1 MRQYLFSTVAV
12 VLVGGSLLSN
22 AEAQVGRRL
31 GGRLRNPPAPA
42 APSVPDVQPAQ
53 PRPSGQFRERVQN
66 LGGKLQ
72 SAVDSG
78 ALDGL
83 TGKDGSPLSGA
94 LPAGATP
101 NLATNSHLKA
111 ALPAG
116 EQPFTPGWYAA
127 HPTAWQYTHP
137 HADAWAVATIGTV
150 AVWLGIPAPLP
161 ADAASGDNV
170 FTSQSVAPPAEV
182 PEVGDYLPLGVFALG
197 PHGAHDAS
205 ALVQLAVSK
214 SGELRGTYYDVVTGQ
229 EQPLSGQFDKQ
240 TQLATFK
247 LAAPD
252 SAEFEISLVSLT
264 RPEGNARLRFADGQ
278 TRDWSLAR
286 FEPPAAT
293 AK

>member
-1 MRQYLFSTVAV
+1 MRQRL
-12 VLVGGSLLSN
+12 VLSAAILLIYGSSLPA
-22 AEAQVGRRL
+22 AEAQIGRRL
-31 GGRLRNPPAPA
+31 GRLRNPPAPQMQP
-42 APSVPDVQPAQ
+42 APGVQPAP
-53 PRPSGQFRERVQN
+53 PRPPGQLRERVQN
-66 LGGKLQ
+66 LGGKIL
-72 SAVDSG
+72 DSG
-78 ALDGL
+78 ALDSL
-83 TGKDGSPLSGA
+83 TGKASENLPGA
-94 LPAGATP
+94 LPSATP
-101 NLATNSHLKA
+101 NLATNAQLKA
-111 ALPAG
+111 TLPAG
-116 EQPFTPGWYAA
+116 KQPFTPGWYAD

-150 AVWLGIPAPLP
+150 AAWLGIPAPLP
-161 ADAASGDNV
+161 ADAASGENV

-214 SGELRGTYYDVVTGQ
+214 SGDLRGTYYDVVTGQ

-247 LAAPD
+247 LESPD

-264 RPEGNARLRFADGQ
+264 RPEGNARLRFTGGQ

>member
-1 MRQYLFSTVAV
+1 MRQPLLISAAILLIYGSSLAV
-12 VLVGGSLLSN
+12 
-22 AEAQVGRRL
+22 AEAQIGRRL
-31 GGRLRNPPAPA
+31 VGRLRIPPAPPA
-42 APSVPDVQPAQ
+42 QPAPRAQ
-53 PRPSGQFRERVQN
+53 PAPPRPSGQLRERVQN
-66 LGGKLQ
+66 LGGKLL
-72 SAVDSG
+72 DSG

-83 TGKDGSPLSGA
+83 AGNAGEILPGA
-94 LPAGATP
+94 LSDAATP
-101 NLATNSHLKA
+101 NLATNSQLKA
-111 ALPAG
+111 TLPAG
-116 EQPFTPGWYAA
+116 EQPFTPGWYAN
-127 HPTAWQYTHP
+127 HPAAWQYTHP

-150 AVWLGIPAPLP
+150 AVWLGIPALPP
-161 ADAASGDNV
+161 ADAASGENV
-170 FTSQSVAPPAEV
+170 FTSQSIAPPASL

-247 LAAPD
+247 LESPD

-264 RPEGNARLRFADGQ
+264 RPEGNVRLRFADGQ

-286 FEPPAAT
+286 FEPPEAP

>member
-1 MRQYLFSTVAV
+1 MRQRLLISAAILLIYGSSLAV
-12 VLVGGSLLSN
+12 
-22 AEAQVGRRL
+22 AEAQIGRRL
-31 GGRLRNPPAPA
+31 GGRLRTPPAPQA
-42 APSVPDVQPAQ
+42 QPAPGAQ
-53 PRPSGQFRERVQN
+53 PAPPRPSGQLRERVQN
-66 LGGKLQ
+66 LGGKLL
-72 SAVDSG
+72 DSG

-83 TGKDGSPLSGA
+83 TGKDGTPLTGA
-94 LPAGATP
+94 LPGAATP
-101 NLATNSHLKA
+101 NLATNAHLKA
-111 ALPAG
+111 TLPAG
-116 EQPFTPGWYAA
+116 EKPFTPGWYAA
-127 HPTAWQYTHP
+127 HPTAWQYSHP
-137 HADAWAVATIGTV
+137 HADAWAVASIGTV

-229 EQPLSGQFDKQ
+229 EHPLSGQFDKQ

-247 LAAPD
+247 LESPD

-286 FEPPAAT
+286 FEPPEAA